1 MANIPLGLGS
11 QISTLLRPL
20 ALVMCAMI
28 AGSLAPA
35 AAMSVTPIHVEM
47 TSAGSG
53 GRAQVTV
60 TNDGAEPLPVEAVIQ
75 SMSVAEDGSQ
85 QIEKAGDD
93 FLVFP
98 PQALIP
104 PGGAQVFRVQWVGEP
119 VISESESFLLS
130 MNQIPVKLPA
140 GQSAVQVVMSFG
152 VVINVAPPQGVP
164 ALNLVGTGVAK
175 DKDGKRH
182 PTITVENPS
191 NIHALLP
198 DSTIKLSGSGW
209 SYDFEPLELTEK
221 VGIGLVQ
228 PGHKRRFVLP
238 VDLPENVTSVQASL
252 DFKPKR

>member
-1 MANIPLGLGS
+1 MSKTRFSHSLITASFASLVALAGV
-11 QISTLLRPL
+11 LL
-20 ALVMCAMI
+20 AGAM
-28 AGSLAPA
+28 APA

-47 TSAGSG
+47 TSAGQG

-60 TNDGAEPLPVEAVIQ
+60 TNDSAEPLPVEGVIQ
-75 SMSVAEDGSQ
+75 KMTLTEDGTQ
-85 QIEKAGDD
+85 QLQPAGED

-104 PGGAQVFRVQWVGEP
+104 PGASQVFRVQWVGEP
-119 VISESESFLLS
+119 MINASESFLLS

-140 GQSAVQVVMSFG
+140 GKSAVQVVMSFG
-152 VVINVAPPQGVP
+152 VVINVAPPQGTP

-175 DKDGKRH
+175 DKQGKRH
-182 PTITVENPS
+182 PTITVENPT

-198 DSTIKLSGSGW
+198 QSTIQLSGGSW
-209 SYDFEPLELTEK
+209 SYSMQPLELSEK

-228 PGHKRRFVLP
+228 PGSKRRFILP
-238 VDLPENVTSVQASL
+238 VDLPPEVSSVQASL

>member
-1 MANIPLGLGS
+1 
-11 QISTLLRPL
+11 
-20 ALVMCAMI
+20 
-28 AGSLAPA
+28 
-35 AAMSVTPIHVEM
+35 MSVTPIHVEM

-60 TNDGAEPLPVEAVIQ
+60 TNDGADPLPVEAVIQ
-75 SMSVAEDGSQ
+75 KMSLAEDGTQ
-85 QIEKAGDD
+85 KLEKAGEN

-104 PGGAQVFRVQWVGEP
+104 PGGDQVFRVQWVGDP
-119 VISESESFLLS
+119 VITKSQSFMLS

-152 VVINVAPPQGVP
+152 VVINVAPPQGAP
-164 ALNLVGTGVAK
+164 ALNLVGTGIAK
-175 DKDGKRH
+175 SKDGKRH

-198 DSTIKLSGSGW
+198 QSSIKLSGGGW
-209 SYDFEPLELTEK
+209 SYDFEPLELSEK

-228 PGHKRRFVLP
+228 PGHKRRFILP
-238 VDLPENVTSVQASL
+238 VDLPANVKSVQASL